1 MEARLTNL
9 EMAYAFLKDNMQGVV
24 LQLSYTERQLQVG
37 QNEIDALKQG
47 IFEVKATQDALRA
60 KLFTIRKE
68 A

>member
-1 MEARLTNL
+1 
-9 EMAYAFLKDNMQGVV
+9 MQGVV